1 MSAGPGLP
9 VSPPDRYSDQP
20 IKVSP
25 RMTVDSTCAPP
36 VIGARA
42 FAQCRTFAEALA
54 AMFGVASRSAITHCI

>member
-9 VSPPDRYSDQP
+9 GSQPDRYSDQP

-36 VIGARA
+36 VIGARVKL
-42 FAQCRTFAEALA
+42 FRLLPEHEEQCGAE
-54 AMFGVASRSAITHCI
+54 RD